1 MRCIIW
7 LISFNQ
13 FVDMRL
19 NVSAFVG
26 IRRTCKL
33 ILINCIRRVHES
45 LFRLFNICSIFGL
58 ILSHFQLRNFYRRCI
73 TRNHAFFNIFT
84 INVRYFD
91 DFTADNITRFI
102 IRRLNQL
109 IRCNRN
115 RTTFG
120 SNFRL
125 SRTLNV
131 FRCSRVVSSTW
142 LIRNDLF
149 ST

>member
-1 MRCIIW
+1 MRRITRN
-7 LISFNQ
+7 FGFDQ
-13 FVDMRL
+13 FVDVRL
-19 NVSAFVG
+19 HVTSLVG

-33 ILINCIRRVHES
+33 IFINCIRRVHEA
-45 LFRLFNICSIFGL
+45 LFRLFNISSVFGL

-102 IRRLNQL
+102 IRRLNQF

-115 RTTFG
+115 STPLR
-120 SNFRL
+120 SYFRL
-125 SRTLNV
+125 S
-131 FRCSRVVSSTW
+131 
-142 LIRNDLF
+142 
-149 ST
+149 